1 MEEKKGITMIALII
15 MITVILI
22 LVVTITVTAGNSI
35 DNTNISAFAEDL
47 KEVEEYTKIYYM
59 QNGKFPVIDEK
70 VYTRGEILQIVAT
83 KNKGKFVEELQLNND
98 DVNSDNEGTFY
109 KLDLEK
115 IDVEQTT
122 RGIQKD
128 EKGRFLEND
137 IYIVAYPSMN
147 VYYLAGLNA
156 KGQTYFSLSSK
167 ITKLTKIVR
176 NETVETGSTSITTSN
191 GLIVKNNNKEW
202 SNKFNL
208 VIESNMKS
216 TEQLFIQVEGGSQHF
231 INTSSGKNV
240 FVLNENLKTIYSS
253 TLNQQIP
260 TNITD
265 DEISEFNNIYAQDRN
280 ITITKQSEGL
290 VVAKVVIPLGKYEN
304 DLPGFTENISI
315 LSKDEYN
322 FVTFRVGDI
331 TSGIKEVR
339 YEYLSRLNDSGLT
352 KLYYEGID
360 SFDAEYMKIN
370 GKKATLSSNNLVEIK
385 VPKDIQ
391 IIQINIIDKAGNSS
405 ASITRNVMPDV
416 YIGINE
422 ENATKTSMTLN
433 NVVRMYNK
441 QNINNATI
449 EISTDGINYTQKQE
463 LKLES
468 VTDEINKSTVICED
482 LVDVNDKVYVR
493 LIVNYGENL
502 TETRV
507 KEIKINAIEQNEFE

>member
-265 DEISEFNNIYAQDRN
+265 DEISE
-280 ITITKQSEGL
+280 
-290 VVAKVVIPLGKYEN
+290 VV
-304 DLPGFTENISI
+304 
-315 LSKDEYN
+315 
-322 FVTFRVGDI
+322 
-331 TSGIKEVR
+331 
-339 YEYLSRLNDSGLT
+339 
-352 KLYYEGID
+352 
-360 SFDAEYMKIN
+360 
-370 GKKATLSSNNLVEIK
+370 
-385 VPKDIQ
+385 
-391 IIQINIIDKAGNSS
+391 
-405 ASITRNVMPDV
+405 
-416 YIGINE
+416 
-422 ENATKTSMTLN
+422 
-433 NVVRMYNK
+433 
-441 QNINNATI
+441 QNIC
-449 EISTDGINYTQKQE
+449 EEFDVEELDG
-463 LKLES
+463 
-468 VTDEINKSTVICED
+468 
-482 LVDVNDKVYVR
+482 
-493 LIVNYGENL
+493 
-502 TETRV
+502 
-507 KEIKINAIEQNEFE
+507 